1 MSEWVWALVRWVH
14 LVAMAI
20 WLGGQLF
27 LFLVVRPVLRS
38 QLDRPTQTQLTAAF
52 GRRYSPLAW
61 ISLIV
66 AILTGFAIGEHRGVA
81 WSALVS
87 FPSAYGT
94 LLIMKMT
101 LVALILLL
109 TLLHGR
115 FIGPQLTELARSPDP
130 RDRQRYRQLLDLSV
144 LISTA
149 NLLLTLL
156 IVLLSARL
164 VA

>member
-66 AILTGFAIGEHRGVA
+66 AILNGFAIGEHRGVA
-81 WSALVS
+81 QSALVS
-87 FPSAYGT
+87 FPTAYGT
-94 LLIMKMT
+94 LLIMKMM
-101 LVALILLL
+101 LVALILVL

-115 FIGPQLTELARSPDP
+115 FIGPQLTELSRSLDP

>member
-1 MSEWVWALVRWVH
+1 
-14 LVAMAI
+14 
-20 WLGGQLF
+20 
-27 LFLVVRPVLRS
+27 
-38 QLDRPTQTQLTAAF
+38 
-52 GRRYSPLAW
+52 
-61 ISLIV
+61 
-66 AILTGFAIGEHRGVA
+66 
-81 WSALVS
+81 VS

-94 LLIMKMT
+94 ILIMKIT
-101 LVALILLL
+101 LVALILVL

-144 LISTA
+144 LISIA

>member
-1 MSEWVWALVRWVH
+1 
-14 LVAMAI
+14 
-20 WLGGQLF
+20 
-27 LFLVVRPVLRS
+27 
-38 QLDRPTQTQLTAAF
+38 
-52 GRRYSPLAW
+52 
-61 ISLIV
+61 LIV

-101 LVALILLL
+101 LVALILVL

-115 FIGPQLTELARSPDP
+115 FIGPQLTELARSLDP

>member
-1 MSEWVWALVRWVH
+1 MLEWVWALVRWVH

-38 QLDRPTQTQLTAAF
+38 ELDRPTQTRLTAAF

-94 LLIMKMT
+94 LLIMKNDVRRT
-101 LVALILLL
+101 DSPFDFAAWAIYRSSAHQTRPL
-109 TLLHGR
+109 T
-115 FIGPQLTELARSPDP
+115 
-130 RDRQRYRQLLDLSV
+130 
-144 LISTA
+144 
-149 NLLLTLL
+149 
-156 IVLLSARL
+156 
-164 VA
+164 

>member
-38 QLDRPTQTQLTAAF
+38 QLDRPTQTQFTAAF

-61 ISLIV
+61 ISLIF
-66 AILTGFAIGEHRGVA
+66 AILNGFAIGEHRGVA
-81 WSALVS
+81 QSALVS
-87 FPSAYGT
+87 FPAAYGT

-101 LVALILLL
+101 LVALILVL

-115 FIGPQLTELARSPDP
+115 FIGPQLTELARSLDP

>member
-38 QLDRPTQTQLTAAF
+38 QLDRPTQTQFTAAF

-66 AILTGFAIGEHRGVA
+66 AILNGFAIGEHRGVA

-94 LLIMKMT
+94 LLIMKMM
-101 LVALILLL
+101 LVALILVL

-115 FIGPQLTELARSPDP
+115 FIGPQLTELSRSLDP

>member
-52 GRRYSPLAW
+52 GRRDSPLAW

-94 LLIMKMT
+94 ILIMKTT
-101 LVALILLL
+101 LVALILVL
-109 TLLHGR
+109 TLLHG
-115 FIGPQLTELARSPDP
+115 
-130 RDRQRYRQLLDLSV
+130 
-144 LISTA
+144 
-149 NLLLTLL
+149 
-156 IVLLSARL
+156 
-164 VA
+164 